1 MPTDQDILQCHIKN
15 TGITET
21 RLSDFGGLTYRC
33 LGCSGTPS
41 GREKWTHCFE
51 DVTAILFVVSLA
63 DYDQM
68 ASTNKKVTSMQESL
82 DLFGSIC
89 KSKWL
94 EKTPIVLIFNK
105 MDLFSRKVFKSPVRS
120 YFPDCPHPTYR
131 GGRHDIDV
139 AKNYFLNKFSSC
151 NKHLDRQFYHHFT
164 SATTD
169 ASLAKN
175 IVIDVED
182 ALLQCS
188 LMLSLEDG
196 RSTWLRL
203 LGL

>member
-1 MPTDQDILQCHIKN
+1 MPTDQDILQCHIKS

-21 RLSDFGGLTYRC
+21 RLSDVGGLTYRC

-68 ASTNKKVTSMQESL
+68 PSADKTRTSIQESL
-82 DLFGSIC
+82 DLFNSIC
-89 KSKWL
+89 KSRWL

-105 MDLFSRKVFKSPVRS
+105 MDLFNRKVFKSPVQS
-120 YFPDCPHPTYR
+120 YFPDCPYPTYR
-131 GGRHDIDV
+131 GGRGDIDV
-139 AKNYFLNKFSSC
+139 ARNYFLNKFLSC
-151 NKHLDRQFYHHFT
+151 NKDSERQFYHHFT
-164 SATTD
+164 TATTD

-175 IVIDVED
+175 IVIDVND
-182 ALLQCS
+182 ALICWS
-188 LMLSLEDG
+188 VTLSLDNG
-196 RSTWLRL
+196 RSTSVRL
-203 LGL
+203 LGS